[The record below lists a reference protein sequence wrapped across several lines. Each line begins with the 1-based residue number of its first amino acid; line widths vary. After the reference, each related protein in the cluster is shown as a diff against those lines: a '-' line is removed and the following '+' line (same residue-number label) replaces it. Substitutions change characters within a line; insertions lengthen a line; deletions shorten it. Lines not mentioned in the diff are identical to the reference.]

1 MITYFKDPKRKGPIN
16 RWTIERI
23 CGILIIEGMLKRV
36 SKRGGY
42 KLSEE
47 GKKDP
52 IVYRRLLRK
61 LPTDKIWEISTSH
74 KGAPI
79 LDITKD
85 YHSTENLSKLT
96 DKEKKDRW
104 NQVLTKNMINI
115 FDNKFLNFNLNQ
127 QPLQSIE
134 NISQYQDEK
143 EIALFANKI
152 GAIIVKILLTAL
164 HPYDLSL
171 IDPIFATW
179 LKTQVKGRDKDD
191 NAKKFVQKL
200 INPVKILN
208 EFCKLSC
215 VKEGLAI
222 WGTPMKYNEED
233 RDNEIKKI
241 QKSDL
246 SESDMKNRIEFCHR
260 HFKLAQDKNKK
271 LRMFRPEDP
280 TWSVYE
286 MDNDNFERIT
296 KIYSSVFPSI
306 NKEILNL
313 KNM

>member
-1 MITYFKDPKRKGPIN
+1 
-16 RWTIERI
+16 
-23 CGILIIEGMLKRV
+23 
-36 SKRGGY
+36 
-42 KLSEE
+42 
-47 GKKDP
+47 
-52 IVYRRLLRK
+52 
-61 LPTDKIWEISTSH
+61 
-74 KGAPI
+74 
-79 LDITKD
+79 
-85 YHSTENLSKLT
+85 
-96 DKEKKDRW
+96 
-104 NQVLTKNMINI
+104 MINI

-179 LKTQVKGRDKDD
+179 IKTQVKGRDKDD

-222 WGTPMKYNEED
+222 WGTPMKYNGED

-241 QKSDL
+241 QNSDL

-271 LRMFRPEDP
+271 LRMIRPEFRRGQSMK
-280 TWSVYE
+280 WIMIILKEYSKFIQVYS
-286 MDNDNFERIT
+286 R
-296 KIYSSVFPSI
+296 P
-306 NKEILNL
+306 
-313 KNM
+313 